1 MTATITEPGAPGGPG
16 GPGIPGAAGPEAGL
30 RPGGL
35 WSRVRRSPS
44 TLTGAAIV
52 AIFALVAVV
61 SLAWT
66 PYDPLAIH
74 PSVALHGQSA
84 AHLMGTDQY
93 GRDVLSRLMVG
104 AQVAFYVGIVAVVI
118 AAGIGV
124 PAGLLA
130 AQRGGILG
138 EVVMRV
144 GDIIYGF
151 PALLAAITLSAAL
164 GASTT
169 VSMIAIGVAYIPVF
183 ARVTRASALT
193 VLSSGYVLAARAY
206 GRRPLAIIRRHVVPN
221 VAPLLIVSASL
232 LYAVAILA
240 EAGLE
245 FLGLGAA
252 PPAPTWGQIIAAGH
266 EYLSTDPMLTFWPSL
281 VIVAAVLGFSLL
293 GDGLR
298 EVLDPRLR

>member
-1 MTATITEPGAPGGPG
+1 MTARLLGRGS
-16 GPGIPGAAGPEAGL
+16 
-30 RPGGL
+30 L

-44 TLTGAAIV
+44 TVAGGIIV
-52 AIFALVAVV
+52 AFFVLVALVSAG
-61 SLAWT
+61 WT
-66 PYDPLAIH
+66 PYDPLAIA
-74 PSVALHGQSA
+74 PSAALHGPEW
-84 AHLMGTDQY
+84 AHLMGTDEY
-93 GRDVLSRLMVG
+93 GRDVLSRLMAG
-104 AQVAFYVGIVAVVI
+104 TQVTFYVGVVSIVI

-130 AQRGGILG
+130 AERGGGPG
-138 EVVMRV
+138 EVIMRTSDV
-144 GDIIYGF
+144 IYGF

-183 ARVTRASALT
+183 ARVTRATALT

-206 GRRPLAIIRRHVVPN
+206 GRRPLAIIRRHVLPN
-221 VAPLLIVSASL
+221 VAPVLIVQASL

-252 PPAPTWGQIIAAGH
+252 PPAATWGSMIHDARD
-266 EYLSTDPMLTFWPSL
+266 YLASDPMLTFWPSL
-281 VIVAAVLGFSLL
+281 VITLAVLGFSLL

-298 EVLDPRLR
+298 EILDPRLRG

>member
-1 MTATITEPGAPGGPG
+1 MTATLSGSPPPLAVRR
-16 GPGIPGAAGPEAGL
+16 A
-30 RPGGL
+30 GL

-44 TLTGAAIV
+44 TLAGGVIV
-52 AIFALVAVV
+52 AFFTLAALIAAV
-61 SLAWT
+61 WT
-66 PYDPLAIH
+66 PYGPLAIA
-74 PSVALHGQSA
+74 PSAALHGSSW

-93 GRDVLSRLMVG
+93 GRDVLSRLMAG
-104 AQVAFYVGIVAVVI
+104 TQVAFYVGVIAVLI

-130 AQRGGILG
+130 ATRGGPLG
-138 EVVMRV
+138 EVVMRI
-144 GDIIYGF
+144 GDVIYGF

-183 ARVTRASALT
+183 ARVTRATALT

-206 GRRPLAIIRRHVVPN
+206 GRRPLAIVRRHVLPN
-221 VAPLLIVSASL
+221 VAPLLIVQASL

-252 PPAPTWGQIIAAGH
+252 PPTATWGSMISGARD
-266 EYLSTDPMLTFWPSL
+266 YLASDPMLTFWPSL
-281 VIVAAVLGFSLL
+281 AITVAVLGFSLL

-298 EVLDPRLR
+298 EILDPRLRG

>member
-1 MTATITEPGAPGGPG
+1 MTARLLG
-16 GPGIPGAAGPEAGL
+16 
-30 RPGGL
+30 RGGL

-44 TLTGAAIV
+44 TLTGGTIV
-52 AIFALVAVV
+52 AFFALVALV
-61 SLAWT
+61 SAVWT
-66 PYDPLAIH
+66 PYDPLAIA
-74 PSVALHGQSA
+74 PSAALHGSSW
-84 AHLMGTDQY
+84 AHLMGTDEY
-93 GRDVLSRLMVG
+93 GRDVLSRLMAG
-104 AQVAFYVGIVAVVI
+104 TQVAFYVGVISIVI

-130 AQRGGILG
+130 AERGGSPG
-138 EVVMRV
+138 EVIMRISDV
-144 GDIIYGF
+144 IYGF

-206 GRRPLAIIRRHVVPN
+206 GRRPLAIIRRHVLPN
-221 VAPLLIVSASL
+221 VAPVLIVQASL

-252 PPAPTWGQIIAAGH
+252 PPAATWGSMIHDARD
-266 EYLSTDPMLTFWPSL
+266 YLASDPMLTFWPSL
-281 VIVAAVLGFSLL
+281 VITLAVLGFSLL

-298 EVLDPRLR
+298 EILDPRLRG

>member
-1 MTATITEPGAPGGPG
+1 VTATLSGS
-16 GPGIPGAAGPEAGL
+16 PEALIAGS
-30 RPGGL
+30 GGF

-44 TLTGAAIV
+44 TLAGGTIV
-52 AIFALVAVV
+52 AFFALVALVAV
-61 SLAWT
+61 GWT
-66 PYDPLAIH
+66 PYDPLAIA
-74 PSVALHGQSA
+74 PSAALHGPQW

-93 GRDVLSRLMVG
+93 GRDVLSRLMAG
-104 AQVAFYVGIVAVVI
+104 TQVAFYVGVVAIVI

-130 AQRGGILG
+130 AMRGGAPG
-138 EVVMRV
+138 EVVMRI
-144 GDIIYGF
+144 GDVIYGF

-183 ARVTRASALT
+183 ARVTRATALT

-206 GRRPLAIIRRHVVPN
+206 GRRRMAIVRRHVLPN
-221 VAPLLIVSASL
+221 IAPILIVQASL

-245 FLGLGAA
+245 FLGLGVA
-252 PPAPTWGQIIAAGH
+252 PPAATWGSMISGARD
-266 EYLSTDPMLTFWPSL
+266 YLAPDPMLTFWPSL
-281 VIVAAVLGFSLL
+281 AITLAVLGFGLL

-298 EVLDPRLR
+298 EILDPRLRG

>member
-1 MTATITEPGAPGGPG
+1 MTAPVPARLLGRGS
-16 GPGIPGAAGPEAGL
+16 
-30 RPGGL
+30 L

-44 TLTGAAIV
+44 TLTGGTIV
-52 AIFALVAVV
+52 ALFALVALV
-61 SLAWT
+61 SAGWT
-66 PYDPLAIH
+66 PYDPLAIA
-74 PSVALHGQSA
+74 PSAALHGSSW
-84 AHLMGTDQY
+84 AHLMGTDEY
-93 GRDVLSRLMVG
+93 GRDVLSRLMAG
-104 AQVAFYVGIVAVVI
+104 TQVAFYVGVISIVI

-130 AQRGGILG
+130 ASTPSSAPSGVI
-138 EVVMRV
+138 MRIS
-144 GDIIYGF
+144 DIIYGF

-206 GRRPLAIIRRHVVPN
+206 GRRPLAIIRRHVLPN
-221 VAPLLIVSASL
+221 VAPVLIVQASL

-252 PPAPTWGQIIAAGH
+252 PPAATWGSMIHDARD
-266 EYLSTDPMLTFWPSL
+266 YLASDPMLTFWPSL
-281 VIVAAVLGFSLL
+281 VITLAVLGFSLL

-298 EVLDPRLR
+298 EILDPRLRG